1 MPGKE
6 IHGKFL
12 RATPKFCLGCGNVIV
27 LNSIIS
33 EIENLYGTMDGFVF
47 LSGIGCAAWIPSP
60 HIKADTIHT
69 THGRPI
75 TFATGVKLANPNL
88 KVVVISGD
96 GDLAGIGGNHLI
108 HAAGRNIEITVICV
122 NNLVYGMTGGQLSP
136 TTPHRAITSTTLRGN
151 LEFPFDLARLV
162 ANAGASYAARWT
174 TSHKGQLQ
182 SSIEKSLKK
191 GQKGFAFV
199 EVISPCTTQ
208 FTRRNLKAFQAIKD
222 ELDLGELIDVER
234 EGFVEK
240 IRSNIKENNST
251 GVKSCGLKS

>member
-1 MPGKE
+1 MNEE

-12 RATPKFCLGCGNVIV
+12 RVAPKFCPGCGNEKVID
-27 LNSIIS
+27 SILVS
-33 EIENLYGTMDGFVF
+33 IEDLYGSTENFVF
-47 LSGIGCAAWIPSP
+47 VSGIGCAAWIPSP

-108 HAAGRNIEITVICV
+108 HAARRNVEITVICV

-136 TTPHRAITSTTLRGN
+136 TTPRGAITSTTSDGN
-151 LEFPFDLARLV
+151 IEYPFDLARLV
-162 ANAGASYAARWT
+162 MNAGASYAARWT
-174 TSHKGQLQ
+174 TLHKDQLL
-182 SSIEKSLKK
+182 SSIKKALIK
-191 GQKGFAFV
+191 GQKGFAFL
-199 EVISPCTTQ
+199 EIISPCTTQ
-208 FTRRNLKAFQAIKD
+208 FTCKNLKEFQKAK
-222 ELDLGELIDVER
+222 EEQNVGELIDIDR

-240 IRSNIKENNST
+240 IHNNMK
-251 GVKSCGLKS
+251 VKNTMG

>member
-1 MPGKE
+1 MIEE
-6 IHGKFL
+6 IHDKFL
-12 RATPKFCLGCGNVIV
+12 RVAPKFCPGCGNVIV

-33 EIENLYGTMDGFVF
+33 AIRDLYGKMDGFVF

-75 TFATGVKLANPNL
+75 TFATGVKLANPDL
-88 KVVVISGD
+88 KVVVISGE

-108 HAAGRNIEITVICV
+108 HAARRNIEITVICV

-136 TTPHRAITSTTLRGN
+136 TTPQGAITKTTLGGN
-151 LEFPFDLARLV
+151 KEYPFDMVRLV
-162 ANAGASYAARWT
+162 TNAGASYVARWT
-174 TSHKGQLQ
+174 TANKRQLQ
-182 SSIEKSLKK
+182 KFIGKALKR

-208 FTRRNLKAFQAIKD
+208 FTRQNLKAFRAIKD
-222 ELDLGELIDVER
+222 ELNLGEFIDVER
-234 EGFVEK
+234 DGFVK
-240 IRSNIKENNST
+240 RIQCNIR
-251 GVKSCGLKS
+251 

>member
-1 MPGKE
+1 MNEE
-6 IHGKFL
+6 IHDKFL
-12 RATPKFCLGCGNVIV
+12 RVTPKFCAGCGNEKIV
-27 LNSIIS
+27 DSIILA
-33 EIENLYGTMDGFVF
+33 IENLYGSMEGFVF

-60 HIKADTIHT
+60 HFKADTIHT

-75 TFATGVKLANPNL
+75 TFATGVKLANPYL

-108 HAAGRNIEITVICV
+108 HAARRNIEITVICV

-136 TTPHRAITSTTLRGN
+136 TTPHRAITSTTLSGN
-151 LEFPFDLARLV
+151 LEYPFDLARLV
-162 ANAGASYAARWT
+162 ANAGASYVARWT

-182 SSIEKSLKK
+182 SSIEKALKK

-208 FTRRNLKAFQAIKD
+208 FTCRNLKAFQAIKG
-222 ELDLGELIDVER
+222 ELDLGEIVDVER

-240 IRSNIKENNST
+240 IRSNIKENHSR

>member
-1 MPGKE
+1 MKE
-6 IHGKFL
+6 EARDKFL
-12 RATPKFCLGCGNVIV
+12 RVVPKFCPGCGNVIV
-27 LNSIIS
+27 FDSIIS
-33 EIENLYGTMDGFVF
+33 AIGNLYDTIDDFVF

-108 HAAGRNIEITVICV
+108 HAARRNVEITVICV

-136 TTPHRAITSTTLRGN
+136 TTPEGAITSTTLRGN
-151 LEFPFDLARLV
+151 IEYPFDLSSLV
-162 ANAGASYAARWT
+162 TNAGASYVARWT
-174 TSHKGQLQ
+174 TTDKIKLQ
-182 SSIEKSLKK
+182 KSIGKALKK

-199 EVISPCTTQ
+199 EIISPCTTQ
-208 FTRRNLKAFQAIKD
+208 FTRRNLKTFHSIKD
-222 ELDLGELIDVER
+222 NLVLGEFIDVDKV
-234 EGFVEK
+234 GFVERLQSS
-240 IRSNIKENNST
+240 IRENHLI
-251 GVKSCGLKS
+251 GVKP

>member
-1 MPGKE
+1 MKKE

-12 RATPKFCLGCGNVIV
+12 RVVPKFCPGCGNEKVIDSM
-27 LNSIIS
+27 LLA
-33 EIENLYGTMDGFVF
+33 IEKLYGSTEGFVF
-47 LSGIGCAAWIPSP
+47 VSGIGCAAWIPSP

-108 HAAGRNIEITVICV
+108 HAARRNVEMSVICV
-122 NNLVYGMTGGQLSP
+122 NNLIYGMTGGQLSP
-136 TTPHRAITSTTLRGN
+136 TTPRGAITSTSSDEN
-151 LEFPFDLARLV
+151 IEYPFDLARLV
-162 ANAGASYAARWT
+162 TYAGASYVARWT
-174 TSHKGQLQ
+174 TAHKNQLQ
-182 SSIEKSLKK
+182 DSIEKALTK

-199 EVISPCTTQ
+199 EIISPCTTQ
-208 FTRRNLKAFQAIKD
+208 FARKNLKVFQEAKN
-222 ELDLGELIDVER
+222 EQNVGELIDIKR

-240 IRSNIKENNST
+240 IYNKMKENTQMGRNNA
-251 GVKSCGLKS
+251 C

>member
-1 MPGKE
+1 MKEE

-12 RATPKFCLGCGNVIV
+12 RVAPKFCPGCGNEKVIEST
-27 LNSIIS
+27 LLAIDK
-33 EIENLYGTMDGFVF
+33 LYGSTDDFVF
-47 LSGIGCAAWIPSP
+47 VSGIGCAAWIPSP

-108 HAAGRNIEITVICV
+108 HAARRNVEMSVICV

-136 TTPHRAITSTTLRGN
+136 TTPRGATTSTTTEGN
-151 LEFPFDLARLV
+151 IEYPFDLARLV
-162 ANAGASYAARWT
+162 ANAGAMYAARWT
-174 TSHKGQLQ
+174 TLHKTELQ
-182 SSIEKSLKK
+182 RSIEKALKK

-199 EVISPCTTQ
+199 EIISPCTTQ
-208 FTRRNLKAFQAIKD
+208 FTRKNMKAFQEAKD
-222 ELDLGELIDVER
+222 EQNVGELIDIDR

-240 IRSNIKENNST
+240 IHNSMKNNSI
-251 GVKSCGLKS
+251 G

>member
-1 MPGKE
+1 MNEE

-12 RATPKFCLGCGNVIV
+12 RVAPKFCPGCGNEKVID
-27 LNSIIS
+27 SILLA
-33 EIENLYGTMDGFVF
+33 IEDLYGSTEDFVF
-47 LSGIGCAAWIPSP
+47 VSGIGCAAWIPSP
-60 HIKADTIHT
+60 HINADTIHT

-108 HAAGRNIEITVICV
+108 HAARRNVEMTVICV

-136 TTPHRAITSTTLRGN
+136 TTPRGAFTSTTSDGN
-151 LEFPFDLARLV
+151 IEYPFDLARLV
-162 ANAGASYAARWT
+162 KNAGATYAARWT
-174 TSHKGQLQ
+174 TVHKNELQ
-182 SSIEKSLKK
+182 NSIEKALKK

-199 EVISPCTTQ
+199 EIISPCTTQ
-208 FTRRNLKAFQAIKD
+208 FTRKNLKEFQEAKD
-222 ELDLGELIDVER
+222 DQNVGELIDIER

-240 IRSNIKENNST
+240 IHKSMKKNNST
-251 GVKSCGLKS
+251 G